1 VSNLPR
7 SGGGVLCML
16 NVLITGANSGF
27 GLLTARKFAEA
38 GHTVH
43 AGFRSKD
50 RAGDLETLAL
60 ELPKIRPVRL
70 DVTDQSS
77 IDQAVGSARRTAPI
91 DVLINNA
98 GFELACPVEQLSDE
112 LLSRQF
118 DTNVLGVVRMVR
130 AVAPEM
136 RARRSGMLINL
147 SSVVG
152 WVTFPYTSAY
162 AASKHAVEALS
173 EGLWLEMAPFGIR
186 VAVVEPGA
194 FPTSFDAN
202 VITAPDFNDAS
213 PHWANARRYRA
224 ALRSIIEEGRADAD
238 PQEVADLVFDAAT
251 SNEPR
256 FRYVAGADA
265 RAVIPAYKSMEF
277 EAFQGAVLARMG
289 LTEWA
294 LEPEHHA

>member
-1 VSNLPR
+1 MS
-7 SGGGVLCML
+7 

-50 RAGDLETLAL
+50 RAGDLDALAR
-60 ELPKIRPVRL
+60 ELPKIRPVQL
-70 DVTDQSS
+70 DVTDQAL
-77 IDQAVGSARRTAPI
+77 IDRAIAETRKAGPI
-91 DVLINNA
+91 DVLVNNA
-98 GFELACPVEQLSDE
+98 GFELACPVDSLSDE

-136 RARRSGMLINL
+136 RDRKQGSVVNL

-152 WVTFPYTSAY
+152 WLTLPYTAAY
-162 AASKHAVEALS
+162 GASKHAVESLS
-173 EGLWLEMAPFGIR
+173 EGLWFELAPFGVR

-194 FPTSFDAN
+194 FPTNLNSN
-202 VITAPDFNDAS
+202 VVTAPDFNEGS
-213 PHWANARRYRA
+213 PHWANAQRYRA
-224 ALRSIIEEGRADAD
+224 ALQAIVEVSHASAD
-238 PQEVADLVFDAAT
+238 PQEVADLVFEAAT
-251 SNEPR
+251 TTTPR

-265 RAVIPAYKSMEF
+265 RALIPAYRNQEF
-277 EAFQGAVLARMG
+277 EQFKNGTLSRLGLADWEAR
-289 LTEWA
+289 T
-294 LEPEHHA
+294 